1 MVILNNKRLKVIPL
15 GGLGEIGKNMMAI
28 EYDGQI
34 LIIDAGIA
42 FPSEIKPIYS
52 FGISDTTYLNE
63 RKNMILGVLIT
74 HGHEDHIG
82 GLPHFLSNFNVPVY
96 SSKLTR
102 EFIKFKL
109 GNNNQYDLHAINFY
123 KSYSLGCFEFQF
135 FPVCHSIP
143 DAAGIAI
150 KSPVG

>member
-1 MVILNNKRLKVIPL
+1 MKVIPL

-123 KSYSLGCFEFQF
+123 K
-135 FPVCHSIP
+135 
-143 DAAGIAI
+143 
-150 KSPVG
+150 